1 MVEENFKALEN
12 VPDEIQQLLRRA
24 ITRCIRAIEAR
35 VPNTGVAGEGNR
47 PKKIIEIMRRHGEGQ
62 FDRSTINLFDGMGRA
77 LILLE
82 DLEKKEVILK
92 EDIDDIIEA
101 REILRTILKD
111 KTYKKKAGGT
121 NPRNIRFRLVHS
133 FELEDD
139 GRPVVTERKDYF
151 GHYKTKTVLKYLAA
165 RKKYAKAK
173 GEEYTGPNYT
183 ETPTEVQLWAST
195 SPNTS
200 RPPLYIAL
208 ETFEKEVKKILDGLS
223 PPPPPSEPIVIVID
237 KGVKLEPFS
246 KITALKEGFREIVRN
261 PEIYPKIP
269 TRRDGKQVLGS
280 NKPIIVSYD
289 KSQRVSQ
296 KTFTS
301 EVSDYVFRIT
311 SEDDRKLLDEAVPG
325 WGEGNEDVAQ
335 TSSLE
340 EFKIKVNS
348 SRRTKTLV
356 RLTLG
361 DELSTIRIP
370 DRTPGVVLKAE
381 EILDEMIKGKSNK
394 RKLLIIDKILDT
406 HGPSTQEEIMKHWS
420 TMKNYD
426 GRPYRNIPTSRELSN
441 LLAKNGYLKMGKSE
455 ASSIPRTSFDVI
467 LWGPRNSNISKGNK
481 TGKLKIIDRIL
492 ADANT
497 PLSVRE
503 ILDTWNNLKNA
514 AGRPYK
520 NIPTSNE
527 LGMILRRYGYKQVD
541 RRGTYG
547 RFDRYGGTISFWGP
561 RT

>member
-1 MVEENFKALEN
+1 MVEEFKALEN
-12 VPDEIQQLLRRA
+12 IPNEIQLIIKRG
-24 ITRCIRAIEAR
+24 ITTCIESIKRK
-35 VPNTGVAGEGNR
+35 VPSTGVQGEGRR
-47 PKKIIEIMRRHGEGQ
+47 PTDIIDIMRGHGEGK
-62 FDRSTINLFDGMGRA
+62 FDRSAINLFDGMGRA

-82 DLEKKEVILK
+82 EKEKKEHILV
-92 EDIDDIIEA
+92 EDIDDIKEA

-121 NPRNIRFRLVHS
+121 NPRNIRFRIVHS

-165 RKKYAKAK
+165 RKKYAESK

-183 ETPTEVQLWAST
+183 ETPTAVQLWASIN
-195 SPNTS
+195 PNTS

-208 ETFEKEVKKILDGLS
+208 ELFEKAIKKILDEIKEVPM
-223 PPPPPSEPIVIVID
+223 PPEPIVIVID

-246 KITALKEGFREIVRN
+246 KVAALKEGFREIVRN

-269 TRRDGKQVLGS
+269 TRRDGKQVRGS

-311 SEDDRKLLDEAVPG
+311 SEDDRKLLDEAVPA
-325 WGEGNEDVAQ
+325 WGEGKKDVAQ

-356 RLTLG
+356 RLALG
-361 DELSTIRIP
+361 NELSTIRLP

-381 EILDEMIKGKSNK
+381 EILDEMIKGKTNI
-394 RKLLIIDKILDT
+394 RKLKIIDKIIDQY
-406 HGPSTQEEIMKHWS
+406 GPATEQEILYHWS
-420 TMKNYD
+420 TIKNSD
-426 GRPYRNIPTSRELSN
+426 GRLYRNIPTPRELMN
-441 LLAKNGYLKMGKSE
+441 LLAKNGYLKMGKGE
-455 ASSIPRTSFDVI
+455 AGSLIRDTYDVI
-467 LWGPRNSNISKGNK
+467 FWGPRNSNITKGRNYS
-481 TGKLKIIDRIL
+481 GRDRQARKLKIIDRIL
-492 ADANT
+492 TNSSE
-497 PLSVRE
+497 PLMVRQ
-503 ILDTWNNLKNA
+503 ILQHWRELRNN

-520 NIPTSNE
+520 NIPTTNE
-527 LGMILRRYGYKQVD
+527 LGMLLRRHGYKQV
-541 RRGTYG
+541 G
-547 RFDRYGGTISFWGP
+547 RVKNTSYWGP
-561 RT
+561 R